1 LIPFTLVNIDKVKE
15 KMYADFVNEGVR
27 QKRAL
32 FKKRNKIMDIK
43 NFLLAI
49 ENIAEEKGLSK
60 EKVLE
65 LIEQAVAAA
74 YKKEYGTKGQV
85 VRAKM
90 DPKTGKIEFW
100 QIKQVVDEN
109 MIYSEEEMEDLKDK
123 REEEELVE
131 EGKKVRFHSERH
143 ILLADAKKVQKK
155 IAVGEELEMKL
166 ETKADYGRIAAQ
178 TAKQVILQKIR
189 EAERESVLEEFQS
202 RQGELVSGIIQ
213 RVEGRVVFVDLG
225 KTLGI
230 MPKEEQVPGEFYRP
244 GQRLKFYLL
253 SVEDQP
259 RGPSIVL
266 SRAYP
271 KFISKLFELEV
282 PEIGAETV
290 EIKAITREPG
300 SRSKIAVVSNEE
312 GVDPVGSM
320 VGQRGTRVS
329 AVINELGGEKIDI
342 IEWDK
347 DPEVYLA
354 NSLSPAKVLQVEVQD
369 QNKAVAIVPEDQLS
383 LAIGRDGQ
391 NVRLAAKLTG
401 WKVDIKT
408 PEGKEVSLEEE
419 KEEEDKEVK
428 PKEKN

>member
-1 LIPFTLVNIDKVKE
+1 
-15 KMYADFVNEGVR
+15 
-27 QKRAL
+27 
-32 FKKRNKIMDIK
+32 MDIK
-43 NFLLAI
+43 NFLLAV
-49 ENIAEEKGLSK
+49 ENIAEEKGLPK

-90 DPKTGKIEFW
+90 DPKTGEIEFW
-100 QIKQVVDEN
+100 QIKQVVDED

-123 REEEELVE
+123 REEEELAE
-131 EGKKVRFHSERH
+131 DGKKVRFHAERH
-143 ILLADAKKVQKK
+143 ILLTDAKKVQKK
-155 IAVGEELEMKL
+155 ITVGEELEIKL

-342 IEWDK
+342 IEWDN

-369 QNKAVAIVPEDQLS
+369 QNRAVAIVPEDQLS

-419 KEEEDKEVK
+419 KNETEDVADKGEKE
-428 PKEKN
+428 